1 MNIKIHIL
9 NVLKACGT
17 WALSK
22 PTLKKET
29 EAQLNGRIG
38 DGEFNDALEQL
49 KDKQLIATRTE
60 ELSGDTL
67 YFITEAGKT
76 KVAQ

>member
-9 NVLKACGT
+9 KVLHACGT

-22 PTLKKET
+22 PTLKVQV
-29 EAQLNGRIG
+29 EAQMNGRIG
-38 DGEFNDALEQL
+38 DGEFNDALVQL
-49 KDKQLIATRTE
+49 KDKQLVGTRIE
-60 ELSGDTL
+60 DLSGDTL

>member
-22 PTLKKET
+22 PTLKIQV
-29 EAQLNGRIG
+29 EAQMNGRIG
-38 DGEFNDALEQL
+38 DGEFNDALVQL
-49 KDKQLIATRTE
+49 MDRQLVATRLE

-76 KVAQ
+76 RAAQ